1 MRRSL
6 GSRAVRKVP
15 FLPLSLLTL
24 ALGLAA
30 CGGGGLSSSGT
41 TSASGSGG
49 AEATW
54 GKEVEKVMRSFENR
68 AAQAIEQI
76 HTSTSQP
83 RLEPLYREYGA
94 ALAKLGKT
102 LEATK
107 APAECAALRKRMGE
121 DGAALAQLTT
131 KLGHEGNVDPEEFSA
146 LVAVQETRLHRY
158 GHDLTEIT
166 YRPHC

>member
-1 MRRSL
+1 M
-6 GSRAVRKVP
+6 RKVL
-15 FLPLSLLTL
+15 FLPLILLAL

-30 CGGGGLSSSGT
+30 CGGGGSSSSGTGT
-41 TSASGSGG
+41 TSASGAGG
-49 AEATW
+49 PEAAW
-54 GKEVEKVMRSFENR
+54 GKEVEKVMRTFENQD
-68 AAQAIEQI
+68 AQAIEQI

-102 LEATK
+102 LEGTK

-121 DGAALAQLTT
+121 DAAALAQLTT

>member
-1 MRRSL
+1 M
-6 GSRAVRKVP
+6 RKVL
-15 FLPLSLLTL
+15 LPLLLL
-24 ALGLAA
+24 ALVLGLAA
-30 CGGGGLSSSGT
+30 CGGGGSSSSAT
-41 TSASGSGG
+41 TGGSDGSSGESA
-49 AEATW
+49 W
-54 GKEVEKVMRSFENR
+54 GKEVEKVMRTFENR

-94 ALAKLGKT
+94 ALKQLGKT

-121 DGAALAQLTT
+121 DSAALGRLTT
-131 KLGHEGNVDPEEFSA
+131 KLGHEGNVDAEEFSA

>member
-1 MRRSL
+1 MRWGL
-6 GSRAVRKVP
+6 GSPAVRKA
-15 FLPLSLLTL
+15 LLIPLILL

-30 CGGGGLSSSGT
+30 CGGGGSSSSGT
-41 TSASGSGG
+41 TSPSASTPES
-49 AEATW
+49 TW
-54 GKEVEKVMRSFENR
+54 GKEVEKVIRTFENQ
-68 AAQAIEQI
+68 AARTIEQI

-83 RLEPLYREYGA
+83 RLEPLYREHGA
-94 ALAKLGKT
+94 ALTRLGEE

-107 APAECAALRKRMGE
+107 APPECAALRKRMGE
-121 DGAALAQLTT
+121 DAAALGQLTT

-158 GHDLTEIT
+158 GHDMTEIT